1 MMAKERKV
9 GCEEVIIRRD
19 YGSEMDVEG
28 TGYEGRRNV
37 KNQWVSGGKAEKLL
51 ESEDWREWAEW
62 NR

>member
-1 MMAKERKV
+1 M